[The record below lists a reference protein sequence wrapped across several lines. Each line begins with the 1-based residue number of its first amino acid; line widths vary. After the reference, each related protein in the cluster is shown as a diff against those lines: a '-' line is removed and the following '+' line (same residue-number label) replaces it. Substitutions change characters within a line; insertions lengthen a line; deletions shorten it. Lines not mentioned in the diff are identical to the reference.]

1 MTTCKEPS
9 VYRPLRE
16 NRLQVRFADCP
27 DNHAWIKVV
36 CGPRTRLEWNPHH
49 RVWLIARPRLH
60 AIVRGLLERFELP
73 VHVFAEFR
81 TTQQCDHTC
90 QNAAYQECTC
100 PCLGARHGTAHHNG
114 SCPQWAQVGTA
125 TSIHHGDGIRRH
137 LLAHSG
143 SHSGHL
149 PHHAMSPVTELTY
162 DIPGQI
168 LSARRRADHGE
179 TVHTDVATARAL
191 AQVQSLSA

>member
-16 NRLQVRFADCP
+16 SRLQVRFADCP
-27 DNHAWIKVV
+27 DNHAWIKDV
-36 CGPRTRLEWNPHH
+36 CGPRTRPEWNSHH

-81 TTQQCDHTC
+81 TTEQCDHTY
-90 QNAAYQECTC
+90 QNATDQRGECTC

-114 SCPQWAQVGTA
+114 SCPQWVQVGTV
-125 TSIHHGDGIRRH
+125 TSIYHGDGIPS
-137 LLAHSG
+137 LSG
-143 SHSGHL
+143 WCETPRVSGVLIEGGIGDPGARVH
-149 PHHAMSPVTELTY
+149 PIRQTGRVVHA
-162 DIPGQI
+162 G
-168 LSARRRADHGE
+168 RAD
-179 TVHTDVATARAL
+179 
-191 AQVQSLSA
+191 